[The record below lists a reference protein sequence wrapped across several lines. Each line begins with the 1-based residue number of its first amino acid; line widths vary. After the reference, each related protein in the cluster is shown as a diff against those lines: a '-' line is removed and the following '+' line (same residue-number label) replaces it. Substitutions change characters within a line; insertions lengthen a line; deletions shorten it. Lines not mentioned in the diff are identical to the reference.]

1 DDALQHEA
9 VPGVAEEQRGR
20 ADEDDPFGAR
30 HEPDPAVE
38 TERFRASASIADHEG
53 PRHGEHDQ
61 VDHADIAEL
70 QAVVVVEREDPQE
83 DDDLADPVERRVV
96 ECAELAAE
104 PGQSRDAAVEDV
116 EETAEQ
122 DEEAGPADLVLME
135 REART
140 ECGEEAERRE
150 KIR

>member
-1 DDALQHEA
+1 
-9 VPGVAEEQRGR
+9 
-20 ADEDDPFGAR
+20 
-30 HEPDPAVE
+30 
-38 TERFRASASIADHEG
+38 
-53 PRHGEHDQ
+53 EHDQ

-70 QAVVVVEREDPQE
+70 QAVVVVEREDPEE

-150 KIR
+150 KIRMYAPADERIDQRPDDAVYATPHRLEAGPGVRTAG